1 MRTLHRLIL
10 SIGLLA
16 FMPFV
21 QAEEEAGGKPKEPL
35 YAIAADGA
43 DTSAE
48 ISKLAG
54 ISPFFHL
61 YGENGTSV
69 EVVPNSYLDLEFGTG
84 PAAARMLVEKG
95 VVVLVAR
102 RIPGPKMME
111 VLDTNSVRLVRR
123 VGTVQDV
130 ASELKE

>member
-10 SIGLLA
+10 SIGLLTCLS
-16 FMPFV
+16 FV
-21 QAEEEAGGKPKEPL
+21 QAEDEIADKPKEPL
-35 YAIAADGA
+35 YAIAAQGV

-54 ISPFFHL
+54 IAPFFHL
-61 YGENGTSV
+61 YSENGTPV
-69 EVVPNSYLDLEFGTG
+69 DVVPNTYIDLEFGTG
-84 PAAARMLVEKG
+84 PAAAGMLVEKG

-102 RIPGPKMME
+102 KIPGPKMME
-111 VLDTNSVRLVRR
+111 VLDTNHVRLVRR
-123 VGTVQDV
+123 IGTVQDV